1 MRIIKAIFIKQAK
14 DLLKNPAVL
23 VMFIVFPAVAFVMT
37 KLVVVEDLPPNMF
50 VTMMASIFAGM
61 GLITSASAVIAED
74 IEQKSLHFMMI
85 AGVKPYQYLLGTI
98 GFYLLAG
105 AVTSVIFALIGDFT
119 GTETMKFLA
128 IMVSGTAASIL
139 LGAAIGMLSKNQ
151 QTATALGMPVAMIVG
166 FTPMIAAFNETI
178 EKIANILYTQQ
189 INVIVNDFS
198 LSLFKPLLVTAS
210 NIAVF
215 TVLFV
220 LAYKKKGLRSKALT
234 FHI

>member
-1 MRIIKAIFIKQAK
+1 MRITKAIFIKQAK

-23 VMFIVFPAVAFVMT
+23 VMFIIFPAVAFAMT
-37 KLVVVEDLPPNMF
+37 NLVVLENLPPNMF

-61 GLITSASAVIAED
+61 GLINSASTVIAED
-74 IEQKSLHFMMI
+74 IEQKSLRFMMI

-98 GFYLLAG
+98 GFYILAG
-105 AVTSVIFALIGDFT
+105 VVTSMIFALIGDFT
-119 GTETMKFLA
+119 GAETMKFLV
-128 IMVSGTAASIL
+128 IMASGTATSIL

-151 QTATALGMPVAMIVG
+151 QTATALSMPIAMIVG
-166 FTPMIAAFNETI
+166 FMPMIAAFNETI

-198 LSLFKPLLVTAS
+198 LCLFKPLLVTAL

-220 LAYKKKGLRSKALT
+220 FAYKKKGLKG
-234 FHI
+234 

>member
-37 KLVVVEDLPPNMF
+37 KLVVMEELPPNMF
-50 VTMMASIFAGM
+50 VTMKASIFAGM
-61 GLITSASAVIAED
+61 GLINSASAVIAEE
-74 IEQKSLHFMMI
+74 IEQKSLRFMMI

-105 AVTSVIFALIGDFT
+105 TTTSVIFALIGNFT
-119 GTETMKFLA
+119 GTEAMKFLA
-128 IMVSGTAASIL
+128 IMVAGTAASIL

-166 FTPMIAAFNETI
+166 FIPMIATFNETI

-198 LSLFKPLLVTAS
+198 LSLFKPLLVIVL

-220 LAYKKKGLRSKALT
+220 LAYKKKGLKG
-234 FHI
+234 

>member
-1 MRIIKAIFIKQAK
+1 MRIVKAIFIKQAK
-14 DLLKNPAVL
+14 DMLKNPAVL
-23 VMFIVFPAVAFVMT
+23 VMFFVFPAVALIMT
-37 KLVVVEDLPPNMF
+37 NLVVVEDIPPNMF

-61 GLITSASAVIAED
+61 GLITSASGVISED
-74 IEQKSLHFMMI
+74 IEQKSLRFLMI
-85 AGVKPYQYLLGTI
+85 AGVRPYQYLLGTI

-105 AVTSVIFALIGDFT
+105 AVISVVFALIGDFT

-128 IMVSGTAASIL
+128 VMISGTAASIL

-151 QTATALGMPVAMIVG
+151 QTSTALGMPVAMIVG
-166 FTPMIAAFNETI
+166 FTPMIASFNETVGS
-178 EKIANILYTQQ
+178 IAGFMYTQQ

-198 LSLFKPLLVTAS
+198 LNLAWPLSVIAA

-220 LAYKKKGLRSKALT
+220 IAYRKKRL
-234 FHI
+234 